1 MKPVL
6 YIFSLL
12 CLLLVSVSA
21 ENTGNS
27 RSGLYSGRADTT
39 GCDEAPGQK
48 EKQFIL
54 AADSENSLCLT
65 PRTLQ
70 VNSNPVWE
78 RVSKNASRQ
87 LLTLKLK
94 EHNTVRK
101 TREAARTLQTVYYS
115 SFLTATGYRI
125 FALRKIII

>member
-6 YIFSLL
+6 YIVSLL

-27 RSGLYSGRADTT
+27 RGSLYSGQANAAGR
-39 GCDEAPGQK
+39 DEAPEQK

-54 AADSENSLCLT
+54 TGDTGNSLCLT
-65 PRTLQ
+65 ARTLQ
-70 VNSNPVWE
+70 LNSTPAWE

-87 LLTLKLK
+87 LLSLKLK

-101 TREAARTLQTVYYS
+101 TREAERTLQTVYYS